1 MKKWILRLSCLLL
14 FFTLCSPLFILS
26 EGRAEWIA
34 AEWKA
39 VKKTL
44 DCDGYIVNIDAV
56 TNIAI
61 PTECNEWTVE
71 AYLYSEDEVRRL
83 LAVGSPGDETLKK
96 QKLPSG
102 NRAVALFND
111 ERKIH
116 AGSELGNL
124 SFAHYED
131 SKSYSR
137 ARVKAYSTGYY
148 FRCHEQEQL
157 SVPILARFDY
167 QTALSRIEPVFRHLN
182 YVVGE
187 PSYVEAWNVE
197 TLMEKSKE
205 WLEQFPDHLV
215 KLDWTEDD
223 ELYYLEIPV
232 YYQGIRLHRGDRD
245 VCRGLRVC
253 DAGICCEI
261 SPERILVF
269 RATDCFFQN
278 EKARSAPQPILPLDE
293 AIERYGQHLSSM
305 IWDSTEPIVV
315 DKILLEWLV
324 LTDTTRKSHSYQM
337 IPVWCFYYKEYYK
350 EDYIKFR
357 GFWYHTDY
365 IHAITGEYI
374 PHTFGQGE

>member
-187 PSYVEAWNVE
+187 PSMWRPG
-197 TLMEKSKE
+197 TWK
-205 WLEQFPDHLV
+205 H
-215 KLDWTEDD
+215 
-223 ELYYLEIPV
+223 
-232 YYQGIRLHRGDRD
+232 
-245 VCRGLRVC
+245 
-253 DAGICCEI
+253 
-261 SPERILVF
+261 
-269 RATDCFFQN
+269 
-278 EKARSAPQPILPLDE
+278 
-293 AIERYGQHLSSM
+293 
-305 IWDSTEPIVV
+305 
-315 DKILLEWLV
+315 
-324 LTDTTRKSHSYQM
+324 
-337 IPVWCFYYKEYYK
+337 
-350 EDYIKFR
+350 
-357 GFWYHTDY
+357 
-365 IHAITGEYI
+365 
-374 PHTFGQGE
+374 